1 MKPLFY
7 STMTL
12 FVLFFVA
19 CDFPSPFSGDD
30 QKADTTQEALE
41 SGTIFFNVDISGGFA
56 GVRQILQVDE
66 SGNVFFKD
74 SLRPGATWKI
84 LLAPAQLEDIKK
96 VMTENDFFGLNDS
109 YIDTRTADAF
119 IYAISYRENDQNKT
133 VHTDGISVPENVT
146 RIIQGIL
153 ELVSKVT
160 SFGLQFDLQLSQ
172 SQIKPDENVEMTLL
186 ISNVSDQPIR
196 LRFDSGQVFDF
207 LAVKEPVVG
216 DGPESVVW
224 NWAHDKAFTLQIL
237 AFSIQP
243 GETKSYQVTWDG
255 RDNNGDAVNGR
266 FAIRAVLVSIPG
278 GSPIQKYLDVEN

>member
-1 MKPLFY
+1 MKPVFY

-12 FVLFFVA
+12 LVLFFVA

-30 QKADTTQEALE
+30 QKADTPQEALE
-41 SGTIFFNVDISGGFA
+41 PGTIFFNVDISGGFA
-56 GVRQILQVDE
+56 GVRQNLQVDE

-96 VMTENDFFGLNDS
+96 LMTENDFFGLNDS

-160 SFGLQFDLQLSQ
+160 GFGLQFDLQLNQ
-172 SQIKPDENVEMTLL
+172 SQIKPDEDVEMTLL
-186 ISNVSDQPIR
+186 ITNVSDQPIR

-278 GSPIQKYLDVEN
+278 GSPIQKYLDVGN